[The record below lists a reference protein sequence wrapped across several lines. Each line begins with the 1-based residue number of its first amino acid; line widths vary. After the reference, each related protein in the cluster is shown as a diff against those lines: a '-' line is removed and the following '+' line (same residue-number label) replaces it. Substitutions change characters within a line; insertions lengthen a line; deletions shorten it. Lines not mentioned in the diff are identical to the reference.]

1 MAERFDRIW
10 HNARLATMRA
20 DCPDFGEIEHGLI
33 ATRGGHIAYAGA
45 AADFPADADAIKR
58 GVASLTNNVARNN
71 ANSIGSRSGV
81 C

>member
-1 MAERFDRIW
+1 
-10 HNARLATMRA
+10 MRSGYR
-20 DCPDFGEIEHGLI
+20 CRH
-33 ATRGGHIAYAGA
+33 RR
-45 AADFPADADAIKR
+45 DADAIKR